1 MTLGFDLSKTAT
13 ALQKELKAFEKI
25 HPRSGKFYRQ
35 GLKHYLYG
43 APMHWMQQWP
53 GSYPIYVAKAHGAIL
68 EDVDGNSYI
77 DFALGDSGAMYGH
90 AHPIAVKA
98 INEQIVNGSTFMLPT
113 EESLWVGKELA
124 RRFGLRYWQ
133 VTTSA
138 TDANRF
144 VLRLCRMITGRNKIV
159 TFNWNYHG
167 SVDETQVELDT
178 HFNMIPRED
187 VHPNG
192 INHLQTTRLVEFND
206 TVALEEALSQRDVAC
221 VLTEPVMTNIG
232 MVPPEPGYHEALR
245 ELTRQY
251 DVPLIIDETH
261 SISTGVSGYTG
272 KHGLQPDF
280 FVLGKAIAG
289 GIPIA
294 VWGTSEEMAERIWKI
309 RPQFKPGD
317 PINHY
322 GFGGTLAGSALQL
335 AVLKATLKDIMTEE
349 TFNHMEKMAIR
360 FEAGTNEVIRKHRL
374 PWHVTRIGA
383 RAEYLFLEHPPK
395 NGGEAHLGRHP
406 LLEAYIHLYLLNR
419 GILLTPFH
427 NMALMC
433 PFVSEY
439 DVDRHSTLLDEC
451 LCVIKDYC

>member
-1 MTLGFDLSKTAT
+1 MLGVDLNKTAV
-13 ALQKELKAFEKI
+13 ALQHELQMFEQL
-25 HPRSGKFYRQ
+25 HPSSGECYRQ
-35 GLKHYLYG
+35 GLEHYLYG
-43 APMHWMQQWP
+43 APLHWMQQWP
-53 GSYPIYVAKAHGAIL
+53 GSYPIYVTKAEGAKL
-68 EDVDGNSYI
+68 EDVDGHSYI

-90 AHPIAVKA
+90 AHPATVKA
-98 INEQIVNGSTFMLPT
+98 ISAQVANGSTFMLPT
-113 EESLWVGKELA
+113 EESLWVGRELS

-144 VLRLCRMITGRNKIV
+144 IIRLCRMITGRDKIV

-167 SVDETQVELDT
+167 SVDETQVEL
-178 HFNMIPRED
+178 NAEQQMIPRED
-187 VHPNG
+187 VHPNATD
-192 INHLQTTRLVEFND
+192 HQQTTRLVEFND
-206 TVALEEALSQRDVAC
+206 IVALEEALSHGDVAC

-232 MVPPEPGYHEALR
+232 MVPPKPGYHDALR
-245 ELTRQY
+245 TLTCRY

-261 SISTGVSGYTG
+261 SISTSVSGYTG
-272 KHGLQPDF
+272 KYDLKPDF
-280 FVLGKAIAG
+280 FVLGKAIGG

-294 VWGTSEEMAERIWKI
+294 VWGASEEMAKRICQV
-309 RPQFKPGD
+309 RPHFKPGD

-322 GFGGTLAGSALQL
+322 GFGGTLAGNALQL
-335 AVLKATLKDIMTEE
+335 AALKATLEEIMTVDN
-349 TFNHMEKMAIR
+349 FNHMEKMASL
-360 FEAGTNEVIRKHRL
+360 FKEGTDNVIKKHQL

-383 RAEYLFLEHPPK
+383 RAEYLFLDKPPR

-433 PFVSEY
+433 PFVTRN
-439 DVDRHSTLLDEC
+439 DIDRHSVLLDEC
-451 LCVIKDYC
+451 ILSIIEDR